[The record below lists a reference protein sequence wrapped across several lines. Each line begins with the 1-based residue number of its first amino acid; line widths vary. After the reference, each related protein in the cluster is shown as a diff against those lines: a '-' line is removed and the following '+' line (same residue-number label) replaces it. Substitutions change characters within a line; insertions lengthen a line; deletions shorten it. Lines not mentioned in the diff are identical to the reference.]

1 MFILVAVSALLS
13 EIFRGSI
20 IVSAFY
26 FAGALI
32 FTTGVY
38 VQLLETINQ
47 KSYISTNP
55 RNEPTKRFA

>member
-1 MFILVAVSALLS
+1 MAALLS